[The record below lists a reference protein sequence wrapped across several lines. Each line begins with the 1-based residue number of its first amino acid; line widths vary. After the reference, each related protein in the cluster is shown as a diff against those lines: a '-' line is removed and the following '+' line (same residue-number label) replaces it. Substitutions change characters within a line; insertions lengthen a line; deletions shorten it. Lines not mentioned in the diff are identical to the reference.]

1 MARNCN
7 FDRQEKLIEAM
18 ELFWQQGYAN
28 TSIADLVAHLGINR
42 FSLYNSYGDKQR
54 LYREALDYYLEHVSF
69 PPVEAILHPRAAL
82 GEVRD
87 YISRFIA
94 LQRNQQYGCF
104 LQNAVLEHGLTE
116 PFVQQASARLF
127 SRLEQAFAR
136 ALTNAGQTGELKAD
150 VVPEKVSRFLLLQ
163 LQGIRVL
170 GKAGQYQVLSDAT
183 EVLLDYLSTL
193 KSKL

>member
-7 FDRQEKLIEAM
+7 FDRQEKLVDAM

-69 PPVEAILHPRAAL
+69 PALEAVLHPQAAF

-87 YISRFIA
+87 YLSRFIA
-94 LQRNQQYGCF
+94 LQQTQQYGCF
-104 LQNAVLEHGLTE
+104 LQNAVLEHGLTD
-116 PFVQQASARLF
+116 PFVQQACSRLF
-127 SRLEQAFAR
+127 GRLEQAFAR
-136 ALTNAGQTGELKAD
+136 ALTNADQAGELKAGVAPD
-150 VVPEKVSRFLLLQ
+150 KVSRFLLLQ

-170 GKAGQYQVLSDAT
+170 GKAGQHPVLNDAA
-183 EVLLDYLSTL
+183 EVLFDYLDGL
-193 KSKL
+193 KSTT